1 MNTDIRIPISF
12 LDNVKRRKLSKALDV
27 SDCAGFLIDLWLNT
41 ALNRPKGVLYDL
53 DETDIAIYAGWNG
66 DPKKFVDALLAYRFL
81 EKNDDGIYFL
91 HEWESHQGYASHAP
105 ERTKRAQKAAR
116 NRWNSRNKKAA
127 KSRAQADEEAH
138 AKNEFE
144 QCSKDDLAM
153 LKNNLAML
161 KDDLS
166 NAPSPIPSPI
176 PSPSPIPI
184 LKDMGNCESPFEFK
198 VKVEDF
204 IEYWNEVAPKYRLS
218 SVSRITNKRERA
230 FKARILEDPNTRN
243 NLEFW
248 KHAVELSVRSDL
260 CLGNIPFKDGHRW
273 KINFDWL
280 IGAVMSKDGEPVN
293 DDNLLKI
300 VEGRLVDSEPLQRPL
315 FTEVEDE
322 Q

>member
-1 MNTDIRIPISF
+1 M
-12 LDNVKRRKLSKALDV
+12 
-27 SDCAGFLIDLWLNT
+27 
-41 ALNRPKGVLYDL
+41 
-53 DETDIAIYAGWNG
+53 G
-66 DPKKFVDALLAYRFL
+66 D
-81 EKNDDGIYFL
+81 
-91 HEWESHQGYASHAP
+91 
-105 ERTKRAQKAAR
+105 
-116 NRWNSRNKKAA
+116 
-127 KSRAQADEEAH
+127 
-138 AKNEFE
+138 
-144 QCSKDDLAM
+144 
-153 LKNNLAML
+153 
-161 KDDLS
+161 
-166 NAPSPIPSPI
+166 
-176 PSPSPIPI
+176 
-184 LKDMGNCESPFEFK
+184 CESPFEFK

-243 NLEFW
+243 NLDFW

-280 IGAVMSKDGEPVN
+280 IGAVLSKDGEPVN